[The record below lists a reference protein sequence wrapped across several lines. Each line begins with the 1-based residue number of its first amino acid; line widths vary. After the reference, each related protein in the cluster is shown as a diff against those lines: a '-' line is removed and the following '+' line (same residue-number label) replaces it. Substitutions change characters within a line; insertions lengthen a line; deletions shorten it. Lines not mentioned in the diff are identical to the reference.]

1 MKHILVGAALVGCV
15 FAAVQG
21 RGGAQGNDT
30 LRSAAD
36 ARGIYI
42 GAAISPNF
50 YDSTEPEYGQ
60 VLAREYNML
69 VAENLM
75 KWSSL
80 HGSRYSYSFAGADG
94 MVAFAQKHKQAVRG
108 HTLVWH
114 ESLPR
119 WVLQIRDSNELQNVL
134 KAHVQTVAKHF
145 KGKVFAWDALNE
157 AILEDGS
164 YRKTLFYNLLGK
176 GYIANVFKWAHE
188 ADPQT
193 KLFYNDYNAEG
204 INPKSNAVY
213 ALVKSLLAKGIPIH
227 GVGFQTHMD
236 ASFTSATSTM
246 PANLE
251 RFRALGLEVQMTEV
265 DVKTLASGTRAEK
278 FALQAKA
285 YGDLVR
291 TCLAAK
297 CTAFITWGFTD
308 AYSWRAS
315 SQPLPF
321 DSNYA
326 PKPAY
331 YAILEALKNPVVA
344 APPPIVTVTAPSSLA
359 PSSLAPSSLEPRVFA
374 DFAVAQPQVR
384 IAKTEYSQFPRD
396 AVVDSLRVEAGLLV
410 VDYRLTKIG
419 GSGYAGAGAN
429 LTLVDGQTVD
439 ASGFSALRLNLA
451 SSAAR
456 VLRVRIAGTDQGVLD
471 SGCYPIALLNVSA
484 ELKFYTLPFKD
495 FAPPSYCQAGGRDI
509 AQTLPAVLMLE
520 VADDGMPDSGTRA
533 GRLQIAAM
541 TFVK

>member
-36 ARGIYI
+36 ARGIYV

-50 YDSTEPEYGQ
+50 YDSAEPEYGQ

-75 KWSSL
+75 KWASL
-80 HGSRYSYSFAGADG
+80 STGRGKFSFNGADSL
-94 MVAFAQKHKQAVRG
+94 VAFAQKNKQAVRG

-114 ESLPR
+114 ESLPT
-119 WVLQIRDSNELQNVL
+119 WVSSITDKNELQNVL
-134 KAHVQTVAKHF
+134 KEHVQTVVKHF
-145 KGKVFAWDALNE
+145 KGKVFAWDVLNE

-164 YRKTLFYNLLGK
+164 YRKTPFYNLLGED
-176 GYIANVFKWAHE
+176 YIANVFKWAHE
-188 ADPQT
+188 ADPQV
-193 KLFYNDYNAEG
+193 KLFYNDYNTEG
-204 INPKSNAVY
+204 INIKSNAVY
-213 ALVKSLLAKGIPIH
+213 ALIKSLLAKGVPID
-227 GVGFQTHMD
+227 GIGFQTHVD
-236 ASFTSATSTM
+236 ASFTSATSSM
-246 PANLE
+246 SANLE

-265 DVKTLASGTRAEK
+265 DVTTVNSGTRAEK
-278 FALQAKA
+278 FALQAKV

-297 CTAFITWGFTD
+297 CSAFITWGFTD

-315 SQPLPF
+315 GQPLPF

-331 YAILEALKNPVVA
+331 YAILEALRNPVVVAPKATPPVVTVA
-344 APPPIVTVTAPSSLA
+344 APNSLA
-359 PSSLAPSSLEPRVFA
+359 SVALEPGVFA
-374 DFAVAQPQVR
+374 DFAVANPQFK
-384 IAKTEYSQFPRD
+384 IAKTEYSQFPKD
-396 AVVDSLRVEAGLLV
+396 AVVDSLRVDAGLLV

-419 GSGYAGAGAN
+419 GSGYVGAGAN
-429 LTLVDGQTVD
+429 LTLLDGKTFN
-439 ASGFSALRLNLA
+439 ASGYSALRLNLA
-451 SSAAR
+451 SSQAR
-456 VLRVRIAGTDQGVLD
+456 VLRVRIAGPEQGVLD
-471 SGCYPIALLNVSA
+471 SGCYPVAMVNVSS
-484 ELKFYTLPFKD
+484 ELKSFTLPFKD

-509 AQTLPAVLMLE
+509 AKTLPAVLMLE
-520 VADDGMPDSGTRA
+520 VVDDGLPDTGTRV
-533 GRLQIAAM
+533 GRLQIGAM
-541 TFVK
+541 TFVKP